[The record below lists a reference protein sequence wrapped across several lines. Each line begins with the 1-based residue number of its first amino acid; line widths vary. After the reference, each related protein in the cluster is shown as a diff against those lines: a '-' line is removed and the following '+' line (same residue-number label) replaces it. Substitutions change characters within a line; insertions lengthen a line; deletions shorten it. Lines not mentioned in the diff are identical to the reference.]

1 MRKLLFTLILSL
13 GPVLYGESQ
22 QISLPETFKVSAEF
36 RPRAEIRNGYRHL
49 RSDSTRAAFFIS
61 QRSRIRFHY
70 QGPGLIFHTA
80 IQDVRVWGEDDP
92 RSTDGTLQV
101 FETYLEPSLAKG
113 LSVRIGRQTISYD
126 NQRLFSQNNFRQSGR
141 SHDAVRFI
149 YENTQLKTEL
159 AGAFNQNSERI
170 FETDYSPGFDSYK
183 VLLVH
188 YLRYR
193 LSEDFTLTTINSTD
207 GYQDKT
213 NARTTHYR
221 FTNGG
226 RVEYE
231 RGGWYLTLSGYYQHG
246 HTVAG
251 RQIDAFYFQPEVRL
265 KPDNRTTFWLGA
277 EMFSGEDFGKN
288 DSVSRSFVPLY
299 GSNHRFLG
307 NLDYFTS
314 YPSDFNNAGIVNP
327 YLFVLHHFTEKLAL
341 RIDHHLFYSFSE
353 LVVND
358 QVSPRY
364 LGFENDISF
373 LYSPNDYTK
382 LNLGLSWMIA
392 EEAMEHVK
400 KGGNSNKIPY
410 WSYLEISFT
419 PELFKWSARASQ

>member
-22 QISLPETFKVSAEF
+22 QISHPETFKVSAEF

>member
-1 MRKLLFTLILSL
+1 MRKLIFTLILSM
-13 GPVLYGESQ
+13 GFVLYGKSQ
-22 QISLPETFKVSAEF
+22 QIPIPEEFKVSAEF
-36 RPRAEIRNGYRHL
+36 RPRAEVRNGYRHL
-49 RSDSTRAAFFIS
+49 RNDTTRAAFFIS

-70 QGPGLIFHTA
+70 QRPGLIFHTS

-92 RSTDGTLQV
+92 RSTGGTLQV

-113 LSVRIGRQTISYD
+113 FSVRIGRQTISYD

-149 YENTQLKTEL
+149 YGNAQLKTEL
-159 AGAFNQNSERI
+159 AGAFNQNSERV
-170 FETDYSPGFDSYK
+170 FETDYAPGFDNYK

-193 LSEDFTLTTINSTD
+193 LSEDFTLTTINATD

-213 NARTTHYR
+213 NASTTHYR
-221 FTNGG
+221 FTHGG

-231 RGGWYLTLSGYYQHG
+231 HDDWYLTLAGYYQHG

-251 RQIDAFYFQPEVRL
+251 KQIDAFHFQPEARL
-265 KPDNRTTFWLGA
+265 KLDNRTTFWLGA
-277 EMFSGEDFGKN
+277 EMFSGEDVGKG
-288 DSVSRSFVPLY
+288 DAVSRSFVPLY

-314 YPSDFNNAGIVNP
+314 YPGDFNNAGIVNP
-327 YLFVLHHFTEKLAL
+327 YLFVLHNFTEKLAL
-341 RIDHHLFYSFSE
+341 RLDNHLFYSFSD

-358 QVSPRY
+358 QVSSKY
-364 LGFENDISF
+364 LGLEHDLSL
-373 LYSPNDYTK
+373 LYAPNDYTK

-392 EEAMEHVK
+392 QESMEHVK
-400 KGGNSNKIPY
+400 KGGNSSKIPY